1 MKLGP
6 MSSNR
11 IPLFPLNV
19 VLLPGASLPLH
30 IFEPRYRRMV
40 ARCLEEHSEFGVVLA
55 LPKGTVRTGCTAAI
69 TQVVKRYDDGRMDI
83 LAEGRVPFRVTELFT
98 DEPLTEA
105 TVDYLQDEADAA
117 EDAIQTELLEL
128 YDACHVLVF
137 GNPPDSVDA
146 KKLPSVAYLVAG
158 TLPVDLL
165 WKQHILDMRSEPARQ
180 KRLVAWLREWA
191 QELAKAKQLRKR
203 AGGNGHSAN

>member
-1 MKLGP
+1 MP
-6 MSSNR
+6 SNR

-40 ARCLEEHSEFGVVLA
+40 ARCLEDNSEFGVVLA
-55 LPKGTVRTGCTAAI
+55 LPKGIVRTGCTAVI

-83 LAEGRVPFRVTELFT
+83 LTEGRAPFRVTELFT
-98 DEPLTEA
+98 DDPLTEA
-105 TVDYLQDEADAA
+105 TVNYLQDEADAA
-117 EDAIQTELLEL
+117 EDAVQTELLEL
-128 YDACHVLVF
+128 YDTCHLLVF
-137 GNPPDSVDA
+137 GNAPDSVDT
-146 KKLPSVAYLVAG
+146 KSLSSVAYKVAG

-165 WKQHILDMRSEPARQ
+165 WKQQMLDLRSEPARQ

-191 QELAKAKQLRKR
+191 LELAKAKHLQKR